1 MACMK
6 LAAWCAIAGALC
18 AIARPPTMESAT
30 ASAPAKIENRTAG
43 ILWMLATMACFITLD
58 STMKYALQTLPLLE
72 VTWARFFFATLIAA
86 AIAGRNLP
94 EIARTSQP
102 GMQAFRSLFLA
113 ITTGFFNAGIM
124 FVPLPTGTI
133 IMFLSPILVT
143 ALSGLVLGE
152 HVGWRRW
159 SSIAV
164 GFLGALIVI
173 RFWET
178 GFSGLNHGALL
189 LLAAA
194 FTNATYQVATR
205 KLRTENPLTT
215 LLYSAAL
222 GAVVTSLFV
231 PIHWVWPDWKGWAL
245 FIGSG
250 AAGCIGHLCLIRA
263 FSNAPATVVAPFSY
277 SSLVWAT
284 LSGFVIWGDLPGGST
299 LVGAALII
307 ASGLYIFLRERKLGI
322 AERR

>member
-1 MACMK
+1 
-6 LAAWCAIAGALC
+6 
-18 AIARPPTMESAT
+18 
-30 ASAPAKIENRTAG
+30 
-43 ILWMLATMACFITLD
+43 MLATMACFITLD

-94 EIARTSQP
+94 QIARTQAP

-113 ITTGFFNAGIM
+113 ITTGLFNAGITY
-124 FVPLPTGTI
+124 VPLPTGTI

-173 RFWET
+173 RVWET
-178 GFSGLNHGALL
+178 GLAGLNHGALL

-205 KLRTENPLTT
+205 KLRAENPLTT
-215 LLYSAAL
+215 LLYSAAF
-222 GAVVTSLFV
+222 GALITSLMV
-231 PIHWVWPDWKGWAL
+231 PFQWQAPDLWGWGL
-245 FIGSG
+245 FLLAGT
-250 AAGCIGHLCLIRA
+250 AGCVGHLCLIRA
-263 FSNAPATVVAPFSY
+263 YSDAPATVVAPFSY
-277 SSLVWAT
+277 SSLLWAT
-284 LSGFVIWGDLPGGST
+284 LSGFAIWGDLPGLST
-299 LVGAALII
+299 LAGAALII
-307 ASGLYIFLRERKLGI
+307 GSGLYIFLRERKLGI
-322 AERR
+322 AEKR